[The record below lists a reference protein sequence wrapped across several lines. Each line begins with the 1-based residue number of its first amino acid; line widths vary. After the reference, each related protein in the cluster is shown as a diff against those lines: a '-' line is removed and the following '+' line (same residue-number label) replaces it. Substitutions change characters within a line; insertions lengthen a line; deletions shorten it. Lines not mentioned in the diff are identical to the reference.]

1 MSINQISPV
10 SSTPPSQSLSVSDS
24 QPREVSSA
32 EVSEFEKSL
41 KADKPD
47 FSKAT
52 MADVQKFQTQGL
64 LNDIIMQGAEQRQKL
79 AAVIEGRDPE

>member
-24 QPREVSSA
+24 QTREVSSA

-41 KADKPD
+41 EADKPD

-52 MADVQKFQTQGL
+52 VADVQKFQTQGL
-64 LNDIIMQGAEQRQKL
+64 LTDIIIQGAEQRQQL
-79 AAVIEGRDPE
+79 AAAIEGRDPE

>member
-24 QPREVSSA
+24 PTREVSSA

-41 KADKPD
+41 EAGKPAA
-47 FSKAT
+47 SKAT
-52 MADVQKFQTQGL
+52 MADFEKSLTQGL
-64 LNDIIMQGAEQRQKL
+64 LNDIIMQGGEQNQKL